1 MFYCGSGVQAC
12 QNLLALEHAGVS
24 GVKLYPGSWSEWC
37 SRSVETCRVPYVD
50 RFFFAFSWRACYNS
64 PYALAGFGSS
74 VFYTSSPLF
83 QTPEPPQP
91 VSPATFVG
99 TWVGLQ
105 TVANN
110 ASPGVQEGQTVT
122 MTIEMVDGKLVGT
135 LNPFFG
141 GNDGARFVDVQI
153 AGEELK
159 ASAVVGKAPAAT
171 DPRPATPEADAGDPS
186 GRATRAS
193 SSR

>member
-1 MFYCGSGVQAC
+1 MLSPVR
-12 QNLLALEHAGVS
+12 LLAL
-24 GVKLYPGSWSEWC
+24 LY
-37 SRSVETCRVPYVD
+37 
-50 RFFFAFSWRACYNS
+50 
-64 PYALAGFGSS
+64 LAAA
-74 VFYTSSPLF
+74 F
-83 QTPEPPQP
+83 QTPEPPQV

-110 ASPGVQEGQTVT
+110 TSPGVQEGQTVT
-122 MTIEMVDGKLVGT
+122 LTIEMVDGQLVGT

-159 ASAVVGKAPAAT
+159 ASAVIGKAPVV
-171 DPRPATPEADAGDPS
+171 DPPPPPAGGG
-186 GRATRAS
+186 GRAIPGWKSDTKIQFTLKADRTHLKGTGDVELDGVKWMQYNYDLEKKR
-193 SSR
+193 SRY